1 VNKIEEL
8 IQELCPEGVPYAPMG
23 TVCKVFNG
31 YAFKSEL
38 FNSLGDGVPLVRI
51 RDLNT
56 GLSGTFYSGEFD
68 ESYVVHDKDILI
80 GMDGSFIPIRWKH
93 GRALLNQRVCR
104 IQDFSSDVVGDFLF
118 YILKIELQ
126 TIEDNTQL
134 STVKHLSSR
143 QLVDLR
149 VPLPPLRVQ
158 QEIVSILDKFT
169 ELEAELE
176 AELDARTK
184 QYESYRARALDLS
197 RTREEHPYSGLIQE
211 LCPDGVQYFALQD
224 VFEMKNGYTPSKS
237 NPNFWNN
244 GSIPWFR
251 MDDIR
256 AKGRVLNKSTQ
267 MVAKVA
273 VKSGSL
279 FEANSVILATSATI
293 GEHALITVP
302 FLANQRFTVLTVR
315 EKYQGQV
322 LPKFTFYMGFE
333 LSRFCL
339 ENTNV
344 SGFAS
349 VDMDKLRGFSFPV
362 PPLEIQER
370 IVSLLDRFSDIVSSS
385 TDGLPAEIQARRKQY
400 EYYRNKLLTFKE
412 LDAA

>member
-1 VNKIEEL
+1 MNKIEEL

-126 TIEDNTQL
+126 SIEDNTQL

-176 AELDARTK
+176 AELDAHTK
-184 QYESYRARALDLS
+184 QYESYRARALDFS
-197 RTREEHPYSGLIQE
+197 EENNENPFLELIQE
-211 LCPDGVQYFALQD
+211 FCPGGLQSLELGELAEVKTGQATD
-224 VFEMKNGYTPSKS
+224 EDWKSKTGQFPFMNGGTSPSGEVRKS
-237 NPNFWNN
+237 NTPGGTIVIPSRGSVGRVAYMEQPFWCGPLSYRIRSIDETQATNKFVFYFLKN
-244 GSIPWFR
+244 SEHEIVSLQQSGSIPALNRKELVKFR
-251 MDDIR
+251 
-256 AKGRVLNKSTQ
+256 
-267 MVAKVA
+267 
-273 VKSGSL
+273 
-279 FEANSVILATSATI
+279 LA
-293 GEHALITVP
+293 
-302 FLANQRFTVLTVR
+302 
-315 EKYQGQV
+315 
-322 LPKFTFYMGFE
+322 LPPADVQKE
-333 LSRFCL
+333 
-339 ENTNV
+339 
-344 SGFAS
+344 
-349 VDMDKLRGFSFPV
+349 
-362 PPLEIQER
+362 
-370 IVSLLDRFSDIVSSS
+370 IVSILDKFSELVKM
-385 TDGLPAEIQARRKQY
+385 LRAELDARRKQY
-400 EYYRNKLLTFKE
+400 ECYRNKLLTFKE